1 MSHPLFVKDRL
12 HFSDACEL
20 DLKVGALLAG
30 GFLEHRHFNPQ
41 AVAFGA

>member
-12 HFSDACEL
+12 HFGDAFEL
-20 DLKVGALLAG
+20 DLKVGALLAH
-30 GFLEHRHFNPQ
+30 GFLEDHHFSPQ